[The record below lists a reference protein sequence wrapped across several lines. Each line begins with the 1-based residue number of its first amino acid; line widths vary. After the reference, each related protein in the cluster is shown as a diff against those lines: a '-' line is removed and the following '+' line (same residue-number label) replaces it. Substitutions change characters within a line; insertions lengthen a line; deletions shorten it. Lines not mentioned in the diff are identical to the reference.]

1 MKRLILTLLVLSSLA
16 WGKRAPLFKRSPSF
30 KSWVL
35 FQSFEVNHYT
45 VFRNSI
51 FRNYRVENVFTNAQD
66 DPTAIQEEYQVLT
79 TYNYISKVSYGY
91 FYGSLTFNYVRGED
105 QFFDANILRSELS
118 RSYEQ
123 FSLIPEIFFRIS
135 VFSVGF
141 GYYFNFDQTPFIST
155 ALYNKN
161 SPIIKAGIDLPAARW
176 LSFLTHFY
184 MSPRGFRF
192 DDNTIYSVSFGIRL
206 NFTYYV
212 SFLFL
217 YNRTILASD
226 NMEDNIFRYSF
237 DFRFTPSFSI
247 STGYAQLVYTENRN
261 PYNQISVAMNYLH
274 EFRKKR

>member
-1 MKRLILTLLVLSSLA
+1 MKRLLLILFILSTLA
-16 WGKRAPLFKRSPSF
+16 WGRENSLFKRSPSF

-45 VFRNSI
+45 LFRNSI
-51 FRNYRVENVFTNAQD
+51 FRNYRVENTVTNDGD
-66 DPTAIQEEYQVLT
+66 DPTAIQEEYQVFT
-79 TYNYISKVSYGY
+79 TYNYISKVSYKY
-91 FYGSLTFNYVRGED
+91 FYTSLTFNYLRGED
-105 QFFDANILRSELS
+105 QFFDENILRPELS

-123 FSLIPEIFFRIS
+123 FSLIPEIFFRAS
-135 VFSVGF
+135 VFSIGF
-141 GYYFNFDQTPFIST
+141 GYYFNFEETPLVNT
-155 ALYNKN
+155 ALYHKN
-161 SPIIKAGIDLPAARW
+161 SPIIKVGIDLPATRW

-184 MSPRGFRF
+184 TSPQDFRF
-192 DDNTIYSVSFGIRL
+192 DDSTIYSISVGIRL

-217 YNRTILASD
+217 YNRTILASN
-226 NMEDNIFRYSF
+226 NMEDNIFKYSF